1 VYPTL
6 SPLTLA
12 PRLHGADVS
21 LPRCSLP
28 AASKTSS
35 LPDVEAGFT
44 GRNGSRAGR
53 RGFSPVDAQVAPD
66 GLVLFCY
73 RCSFSRGL
81 ACRLKRV
88 AVPAGWHRAC
98 YGSRAMAG
106 GAHTREA
113 RRHPTE
119 AGRVSSWRVS
129 SRPASLKQRW
139 ATRDTVAGE
148 SNVILNVNGD
158 EGTRGILS
166 DLLRQAGYDVREA
179 SSGEQALQLAR
190 ESPQLIILD
199 VGLPDLDGL
208 EVCRRLKRDPRTGA
222 IPVLQTSATHVSAE
236 RKVEGLDS
244 GADGYLVQ
252 PVEPAELV
260 ATVRALLRARDAEAN
275 LKDAGIEWQRTFD
288 AIAESAAILR
298 ADGRILRT
306 NRALLNLV
314 KAAEEEVADRS
325 VRAVFLERLGIDDP
339 ILDVAASPTLERHA
353 TELRAGESW
362 YRVVTDPI
370 LDERGQAS
378 RFVLVMTDITSLRGL
393 ADAERRRADELLED
407 NRRKDEFL
415 AMLAHELRNPLNAI
429 ATATA
434 LQDRVDVT
442 GADAIHVRATISRQI
457 RQLSRLVDDLL
468 DVSRLTRGRV
478 QLRKEAIDLKSVLHE
493 VKQMARPYLDARR
506 QSLLLDL
513 PDDPVIVDG
522 DALRLGQALA
532 NLVSNASKFSDAE
545 RRILLRC
552 EIDRGDATHP
562 VVVVRVV
569 DEGMGIEPSRLD
581 SIFEPFVQ
589 GQTTLAR
596 SEGGLGIGLTIARR
610 MIELHGG
617 ELTAHSAGLGTG
629 TEFRVT
635 LPLAQERHAIEV
647 RPTALDGYLRDFQ
660 PPALLD
666 VLIVEDDED
675 AAELM
680 RALFSA
686 VGHRTRVARDG
697 VTGLAEVLSRPP
709 DVAFIDIG
717 LPRMDGYEV
726 ARTIRRSDRGASVYL
741 VALTGYGRPEDRARA
756 LAAGFDV
763 HLVKPLEIDR
773 VNELMQQR
781 PRARSQPGAE
791 REHGQRH

>member
-1 VYPTL
+1 VTAESHVVLIVNVDQVTRETL
-6 SPLTLA
+6 SRTL
-12 PRLHGADVS
+12 G
-21 LPRCSLP
+21 
-28 AASKTSS
+28 
-35 LPDVEAGFT
+35 EAGY
-44 GRNGSRAGR
+44 N
-53 RGFSPVDAQVAPD
+53 
-66 GLVLFCY
+66 
-73 RCSFSRGL
+73 
-81 ACRLKRV
+81 
-88 AVPAGWHRAC
+88 
-98 YGSRAMAG
+98 
-106 GAHTREA
+106 
-113 RRHPTE
+113 
-119 AGRVSSWRVS
+119 
-129 SRPASLKQRW
+129 
-139 ATRDTVAGE
+139 
-148 SNVILNVNGD
+148 
-158 EGTRGILS
+158 
-166 DLLRQAGYDVREA
+166 VREA
-179 SSGEQALQLAR
+179 SSGAQALQLAR
-190 ESPQLIILD
+190 ESPRLIVLD
-199 VGLPDLDGL
+199 VNLLDADGL
-208 EVCRRLKRDPRTGA
+208 DVCRRLKRDPLTA
-222 IPVLQTSATHVSAE
+222 SIPVLQTSATLVSAQ
-236 RKVEGLDS
+236 RKVEGLES
-244 GADGYLVQ
+244 GADGYLML
-252 PVEPAELV
+252 PDEPAELV

-275 LKDAGIEWQRTFD
+275 LRDAGIEWQRTFD

-298 ADGRILRT
+298 ADGQILRT
-306 NRALLNLV
+306 NRSLLNLV
-314 KAAEEEVADRS
+314 KASEEDITGRS
-325 VRAVFLERLGIDDP
+325 VRAVFLERLGLDDP
-339 ILDVAASPTLERHA
+339 ILDVTSAPTLERHSA
-353 TELRAGESW
+353 DLRAGDCW

-370 LDERGQAS
+370 VDEQGQAS

-434 LQDRVDVT
+434 LQERTDIT
-442 GADAIHVRATISRQI
+442 GEEAVHVRATVSRQV

-478 QLRKEAIDLKSVLHE
+478 QLQKEALDLKSVLHE
-493 VKQMARPYLDARR
+493 VKQVARPYLDARR
-506 QSLLLDL
+506 QVLLLDL
-513 PDDPVIVDG
+513 PEESVMVDG
-522 DALRLGQALA
+522 DGLRLGQALA
-532 NLVSNASKFSDAE
+532 NLVSNASKFSEAE
-545 RRILLRC
+545 RRILVRC
-552 EIDRGDATHP
+552 EIDRGDAAHP
-562 VVVVRVV
+562 VAIVRVV

-635 LPLAQERHAIEV
+635 LPLAVTRHAIEG
-647 RPTALDGYLRDFQ
+647 RPTVLDGYLRDFT

-773 VNELMQQR
+773 VNELMEQR
-781 PRARSQPGAE
+781 PRGRSRLGSDWDQGARQ
-791 REHGQRH
+791 H

>member
-1 VYPTL
+1 VTAESQAVL
-6 SPLTLA
+6 IA
-12 PRLHGADVS
+12 
-21 LPRCSLP
+21 
-28 AASKTSS
+28 
-35 LPDVEAGFT
+35 
-44 GRNGSRAGR
+44 N
-53 RGFSPVDAQVAPD
+53 VDEV
-66 GLVLFCY
+66 
-73 RCSFSRGL
+73 
-81 ACRLKRV
+81 
-88 AVPAGWHRAC
+88 
-98 YGSRAMAG
+98 
-106 GAHTREA
+106 
-113 RRHPTE
+113 
-119 AGRVSSWRVS
+119 
-129 SRPASLKQRW
+129 
-139 ATRDTVAGE
+139 TRDT
-148 SNVILNVNGD
+148 
-158 EGTRGILS
+158 LS
-166 DLLRQAGYDVREA
+166 RTLRQAGYDVREA
-179 SSGEQALQLAR
+179 SSAAQALELAR
-190 ESPQLIILD
+190 DSPRLIILD
-199 VGLPDLDGL
+199 ANLPDADDVDVRG
-208 EVCRRLKRDPRTGA
+208 RLKRDPLTA
-222 IPVLQTSATHVSAE
+222 FIPVLQTSATLVSSE
-236 RKVEGLDS
+236 RRVEALEN
-244 GADGYLVQ
+244 GADGYLMQ
-252 PVEPAELV
+252 PVEPAQLV
-260 ATVRALLRARDAEAN
+260 ATVRALLRARDAAVN
-275 LKDAGIEWQRTFD
+275 LRDAGVEWQGTFD
-288 AIAESAAILR
+288 AIAESVAILH
-298 ADGRILRT
+298 ADGEILRT
-306 NRALLNLV
+306 NRSLLNLV
-314 KAAEEEVADRS
+314 KASEDEIAGRS

-339 ILDVAASPTLERHA
+339 ILDVAASPALERHA
-353 TELRAGESW
+353 TELRAGECW

-370 LDERGQAS
+370 VDEQGQAS
-378 RFVLVMTDITSLRGL
+378 RVVLVMTDITSLRGL

-434 LQDRVDVT
+434 LQERTEVT
-442 GADAIHVRATISRQI
+442 GEEAVHVRATVSRQV

-478 QLRKEAIDLKSVLHE
+478 QLQTEAIDLRSVLHE
-493 VKQMARPYLDARR
+493 VKQMARPYLEARR
-506 QSLLLDL
+506 QLLLLDL
-513 PDDPVIVDG
+513 PDEPVMVDG
-522 DALRLGQALA
+522 DGLRLGQALA

-552 EIDRGDATHP
+552 EIDRGDAAHP
-562 VVVVRVV
+562 VTIVRVV

-635 LPLAQERHAIEV
+635 LPLADARRTAEL
-647 RPTALDGYLRDFQ
+647 RPTALDGYLRDFK

-781 PRARSQPGAE
+781 PRARSRPSDRERGAQQ
-791 REHGQRH
+791 H